1 MNLIPH
7 TSYPS
12 PSVTIDRKKGIFTP
26 TIMKFGSIVTL
37 FALPVAL
44 FAENG
49 TVELTEV
56 VDDKA
61 ILESEITEVT
71 EATNPSSV
79 ASTEKKVTATITES
93 EFSGNPAIDSTDAG
107 NVDAPAAAIEE
118 KLATTEAVEA
128 ADKANTDVAVTDSEA
143 ETDSSETD
151 DGKEMS
157 QEEADAELA
166 AAMGDSA
173 TVDSV
178 RKLVLD
184 MTTAMIP
191 TESRRIASPY
201 GIRTYRMHRG
211 VDLGL
216 CHGEDRTI
224 VAAFPGKVKLVR
236 NQGRRKGYG
245 KYVIID
251 HGNGL
256 TTLYAHLASWK
267 VKIGDELQAG
277 DTVGVGGNTGRSFG
291 AHLHFEMKYN
301 GVYIDPTTVFNF
313 QEGTYLAATTEIDQA
328 QIQSV
333 EDEYQKE
340 LAKHRYYKVRRGDC
354 LGKIARRYG
363 ISVGK
368 LKRLNGLKSNNI
380 RPGQVLRC
388 S

>member
-1 MNLIPH
+1 M
-7 TSYPS
+7 
-12 PSVTIDRKKGIFTP
+12 TIDRKKGIFTP

-143 ETDSSETD
+143 ESDSSETD

-166 AAMGDSA
+166 AAMSDS
-173 TVDSV
+173 TSNDTDG
-178 RKLVLD
+178 KLVLD

-267 VKIGDELQAG
+267 VNIGDELQAG
-277 DTVGVGGNTGRSFG
+277 DTVGIGGNTGRSFG

-328 QIQSV
+328 QIQGV

>member
-1 MNLIPH
+1 
-7 TSYPS
+7 
-12 PSVTIDRKKGIFTP
+12 
-26 TIMKFGSIVTL
+26 MKFGSIVAL
-37 FALPVAL
+37 LALPAAL

-49 TVELTEV
+49 TVQLTEV

-61 ILESEITEVT
+61 ILESEITETAQPAAVT
-71 EATNPSSV
+71 NSETVS
-79 ASTEKKVTATITES
+79 ITES
-93 EFSGNPAIDSTDAG
+93 EFTGNPAIDSADAG
-107 NVDAPAAAIEE
+107 NIDAPAEQIVESPAATE
-118 KLATTEAVEA
+118 AAEAVESAQKEPPATESTSEEVA
-128 ADKANTDVAVTDSEA
+128 AAESVTDTDNAESEGTEA
-143 ETDSSETD
+143 D

-166 AAMGDSA
+166 AAMGPADSTA
-173 TVDSV
+173 SSG
-178 RKLVLD
+178 KLVLD
-184 MTTAMIP
+184 MTKAVIP
-191 TESRRIASPY
+191 TESRRIAGPY

-236 NQGRRKGYG
+236 NQGRRRGYG